1 MRIQNHCI
9 IGGETEAWRG
19 KEVAPNTR
27 WVLTEVQRSG
37 MAGEERREG
46 REEKLGGEGRRREVR
61 KVRGKRAGSWA
72 GLTWQTESQGTRDP
86 IVSTPSWTSF
96 RLLELREGTRRQP
109 ASLGPR
115 EKLLWKQQRRRC
127 SVMQHLSSLQSGP
140 GPPGT
145 LAALGTFS
153 LEKVPT

>member
-1 MRIQNHCI
+1 MER
-9 IGGETEAWRG
+9 ERG
-19 KEVAPNTR
+19 CPKHQVGANRGSEVWCGR
-27 WVLTEVQRSG
+27 
-37 MAGEERREG
+37 G
-46 REEKLGGEGRRREVR
+46 RERRRER
-61 KVRGKRAGSWA
+61 GKTGRGGKENGGEKGKGKRAGSCA
-72 GLTWQTESQGTRDP
+72 GLTRQTESQGTRDP
-86 IVSTPSWTSF
+86 IVSIPSWTSF

-109 ASLGPR
+109 ASRGPR
-115 EKLLWKQQRRRC
+115 EKLPWKQQRRRC